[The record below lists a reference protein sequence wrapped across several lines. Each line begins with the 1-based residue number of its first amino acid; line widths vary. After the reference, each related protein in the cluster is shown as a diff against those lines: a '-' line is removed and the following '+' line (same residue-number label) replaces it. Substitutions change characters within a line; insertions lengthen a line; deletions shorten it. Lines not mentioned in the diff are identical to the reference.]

1 MQVLE
6 AMGQMIITSLLIL
19 LLGIGMFLSFCLIL
33 YLFELVKIR
42 RSSEKCLSTTRR

>member
-6 AMGQMIITSLLIL
+6 ALGQMIITSFLIL
-19 LLGIGMFLSFCLIL
+19 FLGIGMFLVFCLMI

-42 RSSEKCLSTTRR
+42 RSENENKPH

>member
-6 AMGQMIITSLLIL
+6 ALGQMIITSFLIL
-19 LLGIGMFLSFCLIL
+19 FLVIGMFLSFCIIL

-42 RSSEKCLSTTRR
+42 REMQNE